1 MGSLNIHVTIYSNFI
16 QELRFNRLNGAG
28 ALAGAGAFGHAGA
41 GALAGAGAF
50 GHAGAGALAG
60 AGAFGPA
67 GAVFSPGLTLC
78 SFQEVG

>member
-1 MGSLNIHVTIYSNFI
+1 MGSLNIHVTIHSNFI
-16 QELRFNRLNGAG
+16 QELRFNRLN
-28 ALAGAGAFGHAGA
+28 
-41 GALAGAGAF
+41 
-50 GHAGAGALAG
+50 GAGALAG

>member
-50 GHAGAGALAG
+50 G
-60 AGAFGPA
+60 PA